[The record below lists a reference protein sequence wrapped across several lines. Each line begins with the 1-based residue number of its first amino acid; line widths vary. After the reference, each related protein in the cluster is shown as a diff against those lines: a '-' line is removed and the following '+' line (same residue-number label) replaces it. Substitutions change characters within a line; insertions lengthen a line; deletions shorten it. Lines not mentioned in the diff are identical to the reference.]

1 MSNAFNFTDNQLTT
15 IIGSLQSQ
23 IRRADEKAAEAIRKD
38 FHDAKVEEAF
48 YVDLKARCE
57 DALAVINAAVASQ
70 TEEEDED
77 SCPECG
83 CDEGFCQCE
92 EDSHST

>member
-1 MSNAFNFTDNQLTT
+1 MSNAFNFTDKQLTT

-57 DALAVINAAVASQ
+57 DALAAINASLEVQ
-70 TEEEDED
+70 GEDED
-77 SCPECG
+77 DCTECG
-83 CDEGFCQCE
+83 EDKGFCQCE
-92 EDSHST
+92 EDDK

>member
-1 MSNAFNFTDNQLTT
+1 MNNAFNLTDKQLTT

-23 IRRADEKAAEAIRKD
+23 IRRADEKAAEALKKD

-70 TEEEDED
+70 TEEDD
-77 SCPECG
+77 DDACPECG
-83 CDEGFCQCE
+83 EDYGFCQCE
-92 EDSHST
+92 EG